1 MVTQTQNT
9 QNLTLKRSVIFIKVV
24 AFLAAS
30 TYALSQVVMTAGD
43 KYIFTTFNAV
53 TPMSL
58 LFIQCV
64 LNAAIGLLLML
75 YKEVNRGAF
84 HFLVKYGIVVP
95 PLSDM

>member
-1 MVTQTQNT
+1 MVTQTQNP
-9 QNLTLKRSVIFIKVV
+9 QNLTLKRSIIFIKVV

-30 TYALSQVVMTAGD
+30 TYALSQVIMTAGD
-43 KYIFTTFNAV
+43 KYIFTNFKAV

-64 LNAAIGLLLML
+64 LTGAISSSLML